1 MFCNTFLRHLDVMMV
16 IYLLLMKIQR
26 FWYYAEYDG
35 SKTHWFSQILKV
47 SFCYHVKYDCS
58 KTSDEITSA
67 TSYFWYYAEYDGSKT
82 HWFSQ
87 ILKVS
92 FCYHVK
98 YDCSKTSDEITS
110 ATSYFWYR
118 VKRDGSKTSQHVYI
132 KIIVF
137 QKVLKTLLYD

>member
-1 MFCNTFLRHLDVMMV
+1 MFCNTFLRHLDVMMA

-35 SKTHWFSQILKV
+35 SKTYWFSQILKV

-67 TSYFWYYAEYDGSKT
+67 TSYFWY
-82 HWFSQ
+82 
-87 ILKVS
+87 
-92 FCYHVK
+92 HVK
-98 YDCSKTSDEITS
+98 H
-110 ATSYFWYR
+110 
-118 VKRDGSKTSQHVYI
+118 DGSKTSQHVYI

-137 QKVLKTLLYD
+137 QKILKTLLYD

>member
-26 FWYYAEYDG
+26 FWYYAE
-35 SKTHWFSQILKV
+35 
-47 SFCYHVKYDCS
+47 
-58 KTSDEITSA
+58 
-67 TSYFWYYAEYDGSKT
+67 
-82 HWFSQ
+82 
-87 ILKVS
+87 
-92 FCYHVK
+92 

-137 QKVLKTLLYD
+137 HKMLKTLLYE

>member
-1 MFCNTFLRHLDVMMV
+1 MFCNTFLRHLDVMMA

-35 SKTHWFSQILKV
+35 SKT
-47 SFCYHVKYDCS
+47 Y
-58 KTSDEITSA
+58 
-67 TSYFWYYAEYDGSKT
+67 
-82 HWFSQ
+82 WFSQ

-118 VKRDGSKTSQHVYI
+118 VKRDGSKTLINLTAPSSFFWYHVKNDGSKTSQHVYI

-137 QKVLKTLLYD
+137 QKMLKTLLYE

>member
-47 SFCYHVKYDCS
+47 SFCYHVK
-58 KTSDEITSA
+58 
-67 TSYFWYYAEYDGSKT
+67 
-82 HWFSQ
+82 H
-87 ILKVS
+87 
-92 FCYHVK
+92 
-98 YDCSKTSDEITS
+98 
-110 ATSYFWYR
+110 
-118 VKRDGSKTSQHVYI
+118 DGSKTSQHVYI

-137 QKVLKTLLYD
+137 QKILKTLLYD